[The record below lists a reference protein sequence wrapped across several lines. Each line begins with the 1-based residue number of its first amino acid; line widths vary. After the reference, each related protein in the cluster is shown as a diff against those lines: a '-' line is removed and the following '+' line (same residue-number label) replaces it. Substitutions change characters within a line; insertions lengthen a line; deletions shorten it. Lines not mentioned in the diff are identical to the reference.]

1 MAHTCS
7 VCSLCVDLTPWN
19 QAHVHRR
26 HTPNA
31 RAQKAYTTRTE
42 GIHHTCTEGIHQTH
56 KRHTPNAR
64 KAYTKRME
72 GIHHTCMEGIHQT
85 QGRHTPNAR
94 NAYTKR
100 TEGIHQT
107 HVKFEKEVPGFLCCT
122 KMHLC
127 PHKSIHKN
135 FKLYTEI
142 MSMPFCMY
150 ISQSLQGFDSQVR
163 NWRGL

>member
-31 RAQKAYTTRTE
+31 RARKAYTKRTCTE
-42 GIHHTCTEGIHQTH
+42 GIHHTHG
-56 KRHTPNAR
+56 RHTP
-64 KAYTKRME
+64 
-72 GIHHTCMEGIHQT
+72 HVH
-85 QGRHTPNAR
+85 GRHTPNAQK
-94 NAYTKR
+94 AYTKR